1 MTRPASALFAGEVMH
16 RRLKPLRHRLAYRM
30 CYFLLDLDEVAELDR
45 GNRLFGYN
53 RRALFSFRDADH
65 GDGQSH
71 TGALREWIDTILTEN
86 GMQAGG
92 RIRLLCLPRMFGYAF
107 NPLTVWF
114 CDRKD
119 GSLQAVLYEVRNTF
133 RQKHHYLIPVSPDEA
148 ARSRGMLR
156 QRADKAFYVS
166 PFIEMEQ
173 QYQFRVRLPDQD
185 RVAVAIRESDPTGP
199 LLHAAFSGSR
209 REITDRSLALTA
221 LVFPLMTLKVIAGIH
236 WEALKLWFKG
246 ARFISRPA
254 PPERTVSFGSG
265 EIS

>member
-1 MTRPASALFAGEVMH
+1 MSRGTSALFAGEVMH

-45 GNRLFGYN
+45 NNRLFGYN
-53 RRALFSFRDADH
+53 RRALFSFREADH
-65 GDGQSH
+65 GNGDSQP
-71 TGALREWIDTILTEN
+71 GALRNWIDTMLTDN
-86 GMQAGG
+86 GMEAGG
-92 RIRLLCLPRMFGYAF
+92 RVSLLCLPRLFGYAF

-114 CDRKD
+114 CHRRD
-119 GSLQAVLYEVRNTF
+119 GSLQAILYEVRNTF

-148 ARSRGMLR
+148 AEANGMLR

-173 QYQFRVRLPDQD
+173 TYQFRVRLPEKD
-185 RVAVAIRESDPTGP
+185 RIAVAIRESNPTGP
-199 LLHAAFSGSR
+199 LLHAAFSGIR
-209 REITDRSLALTA
+209 REITDRALASVA
-221 LVFPLMTLKVIAGIH
+221 LAFPFMTLKVIAGIH

-246 ARFISRPA
+246 AAYVARPA
-254 PPERTVSFGSG
+254 PPESTVSIGSG